1 MRARDLFTASIAVV
15 LAGAIINAWSW
26 PLRASIIIL
35 VLGSIGL
42 IMVVAQLVLDYCR
55 ADGEVASKLDY
66 EIPSFQDTDSKT
78 SQRGAMVM
86 WGWLF
91 GLLIAIKLIGLPIA
105 LPLFVFAYA
114 RFYGA
119 KWLIAI
125 ILASLIAGFEYAV
138 YERIIHVYWPDPLIM
153 ELFR

>member
-1 MRARDLFTASIAVV
+1 MKARDLFTASIAVV
-15 LAGAIINAWSW
+15 LAGALINAWSW

-42 IMVVAQLVLDYCR
+42 VMVVAQLVLDYRR

-78 SQRGAMVM
+78 SHRGPLEI

-91 GLLIAIKLIGLPIA
+91 GLLITINLIGLPIT
-105 LPLFVFAYA
+105 LPVFVLAYA
-114 RFYGA
+114 KFYGA
-119 KWLIAI
+119 KWLISI
-125 ILASLIAGFEYAV
+125 FLASLIAGFEYAV
-138 YERIIHVYWPDPLIM
+138 YERIIHVYWPEPLIL

>member
-1 MRARDLFTASIAVV
+1 
-15 LAGAIINAWSW
+15 
-26 PLRASIIIL
+26 
-35 VLGSIGL
+35 
-42 IMVVAQLVLDYCR
+42 MVVAQLVLDYGR

-78 SQRGAMVM
+78 SHSGAMAI

-91 GLLIAIKLIGLPIA
+91 GLLIAIYLIGLPIA

-114 RFYGA
+114 KFYGA
-119 KWLIAI
+119 KWFIAI
-125 ILASLIAGFEYAV
+125 ILATLIAGFEYAV
-138 YERIIHVYWPDPLIM
+138 YERIIHVYWPEPLIM